1 VVSCA
6 KDTRRSGAKTAEES
20 TSPCPGFATPASRH
34 TYHRP
39 PAAYSSVITATA
51 TREKACWQS
60 LGRQTWSYR
69 DNQQRLVG
77 RSLRVDLSCD
87 RRRAM
92 SFSFGVPIVV
102 VSTSTCDVKR
112 RKKGRNK
119 PNPYWVIILRPL
131 FVVSMM

>member
-1 VVSCA
+1 
-6 KDTRRSGAKTAEES
+6 
-20 TSPCPGFATPASRH
+20 
-34 TYHRP
+34 
-39 PAAYSSVITATA
+39 VITATA